1 MDYLKE
7 IDPQV
12 HKAIADE
19 IERERNTL
27 NLIASE
33 NFTPPAVLQ
42 AQGSVMTNKYAEGY
56 PAMRWYD
63 GCEYVDVVEKLAQE
77 RAKKLFAA
85 EHINVQPH
93 SGSQANMAVYL
104 AMLNAGDTLLTMD
117 LACGGH
123 LSHGHPHNFSGKYF
137 KIISYGVSKKD
148 ERIDYNEVEDLAK
161 RYKPR
166 MIVAGASAYPRI
178 IDFARIGRIAAGVG
192 AYVLADIAHIAG
204 LVAAGLHPTPV
215 PYAEFVTTT
224 THKTLR
230 GPRAGMIMCRKE
242 FAERIDMA
250 VFPGIQGG
258 PLMHI
263 IAAKAVALKL
273 ALAPEFKKYQRQI
286 IANAKRLA
294 SGLQARGYRIVSGG
308 TDNHLLLV
316 DLRPKGITGKK
327 AASALHRAG
336 IVVNKNLIP
345 FDPLGPKV
353 TSGLRLGTP
362 AVTTRGMKEDAMARI
377 ACLIDGV
384 LSSPADK
391 KIIEA
396 TRGEVLKL
404 TQKFPVEKYEKAKTG
419 YAAGLG

>member
-1 MDYLKE
+1 MNYLKRV
-7 IDPQV
+7 DPQV

-19 IERERNTL
+19 IERERNSID
-27 NLIASE
+27 LIASE

-63 GCEYVDVVEKLAQE
+63 GCEYVDEVEKLAEE
-77 RAKKLFAA
+77 RAKKLFGA

-93 SGSQANMAVYL
+93 SGTQANMAVYF
-104 AMLNAGDTLLTMD
+104 AMLNIGDTVLAMD

-137 KIISYGVSKKD
+137 KVVPYGVSRKD
-148 ERIDYNEVEDLAK
+148 ERIDYDEIEDLAR
-161 RYKPR
+161 RYRPK
-166 MIVAGASAYPRI
+166 MIIAGASAYPRI
-178 IDFARIGRIAAGVG
+178 IGFAKFRQIADKVG
-192 AYVLADIAHIAG
+192 AFVLADIAHIAG
-204 LVAAGLHPTPV
+204 FVACGLHPSPI

-230 GPRAGMIMCRKE
+230 GPRAGVIMCRKE
-242 FAERIDMA
+242 FAAKIDAA

-273 ALAPEFKKYQRQI
+273 ALQPEFKNYQKQI
-286 IANAKRLA
+286 IANAKKLA
-294 SGLQARGYRIVSGG
+294 CELQAKGYRIVSGG

-316 DLRPKGITGKK
+316 DLSSKKITGKD
-327 AASALHRAG
+327 AAKALHKAG

-345 FDPLGPKV
+345 FDSQTAVL

-362 AVTTRGMKEDAMARI
+362 SITTRGMKEKEISQI

-384 LSSPADK
+384 LSSPRDE
-391 KIIEA
+391 KIIKMTKE
-396 TRGEVLKL
+396 EVLKL
-404 TQKFPVEKYEKAKTG
+404 TRKFPLYKE
-419 YAAGLG
+419 L